1 MQYINHSDIRNITD
15 TADVYCGF
23 KYWFDKLLA
32 YCLNIFEY
40 DNLPYNVTTKDIE
53 QSLILQGYAV
63 YSEVGGVPYV
73 LPSQIY
79 GVGVKWQPNL
89 ALIESSSFTKTNLKI
104 GIDCEVIYNCDL
116 EYEIYGCHIDGSLKS
131 FIARY
136 ARLLADTEST
146 FSIDLVNKRSPYMP
160 VVDNDVTKKS
170 VVEFF
175 KNIIRGKRAV
185 VSDTSILNEVK
196 SIQMSNGSNDI
207 KLMDILLAR
216 DKILEQFY
224 REIGTKFYN
233 PKKAQIT
240 SDELDVNNQALLI
253 STDDLLK
260 ARQEGINRINSHYGT
275 NIIVKLNEKF
285 NVKNEVFNNE
295 DI

>member
-1 MQYINHSDIRNITD
+1 MYIDREFRNISE
-15 TADVYCGF
+15 TADVYSGF
-23 KYWFDKLLA
+23 QYWFDKLLA
-32 YCLNIFEY
+32 YCLNICEY
-40 DNLPYNVTTKDIE
+40 GNLPFNVSNKDIE

-63 YSEVGGVPYV
+63 YAEIGDLPYV

-79 GVGVKWQPNL
+79 GVGNKWQPTM
-89 ALIESSSFTKTNLKI
+89 ALIQSPMFSKSNLKI

-116 EYEIYGCHIDGSLKS
+116 QFEIYGCTVDGSLRS

-136 ARLLADTEST
+136 ARLLADVEST

-160 VVDNDVTKKS
+160 VVDNDATSKS
-170 VVEFF
+170 VLNFF
-175 KNIIRGKRAV
+175 KALIQGKRAI

-196 SIQMSNGSNDI
+196 TVQMTNSTNDV

-224 REIGTKFYN
+224 REIGAKFYN
-233 PKKAQIT
+233 PKKAQVT

-253 STDDLLK
+253 STDDLLTE
-260 ARQEGINRINSHYGT
+260 RQKGIDRINKHYGT
-275 NIIVKLNEKF
+275 NITVKLNDKF
-285 NVKNEVFNNE
+285 NVNKIGVE
-295 DI
+295 